1 MTTERFCLKW
11 NDFTSNVSHS
21 FSKHRN
27 ETKMSD
33 VTLMGNDHKL
43 VSAHRL
49 VLSACSEFFKNIFT
63 NNSNNN
69 NLVLFLDGVDATGIT
84 LMLDYIYQGEVQIYQ
99 EYLDGFLELAK
110 KFQLDGLLENKD
122 EGETDLKPF
131 EQSQPMNI
139 EYNTFEQN
147 PKMTPV
153 APRIQ
158 RDVKDRSLKLLDE
171 SIVSSNSE
179 VEEKFNELIVIG
191 DKMFRCTVC
200 EKTMTH
206 RGSMKRH
213 LETHLSGLSYS
224 CNLCGKTF
232 RLSNT
237 LANHKSLAHGNK

>member
-11 NDFTSNVSHS
+11 NDFTSNVSNS
-21 FSKHRN
+21 FSKLRN

-43 VSAHRL
+43 VSAHKL
-49 VLSACSEFFKNIFT
+49 VLSACSEFFKNIFM

-69 NLVLFLDGVDATGIT
+69 NLVLFLDGVDSTGIT
-84 LMLDYIYQGEVQIYQ
+84 LMLDYIYQGEAQIYQ

-110 KFQLDGLLENKD
+110 KFQLDSLLENKN
-122 EGETDLKPF
+122 EGETHMKPF
-131 EQSQPMNI
+131 EQSQPVNI
-139 EYNTFEQN
+139 EYNTFQQN
-147 PKMTPV
+147 QKMNPV

-171 SIVSSNSE
+171 SILSSNGE
-179 VEEKFNELIVIG
+179 VEEKFQELIVIG